1 LGDDVVIGN
10 SDVARAY
17 LLLLQAIGV
26 EVGLAKSLISKAST
40 FEFAKRTFRVTANG
54 SLVDIGGISLDAIG
68 AAITDPSVLEAL
80 LLQTNAISAREG
92 LRIAAR
98 ILGYGFRTRSAL
110 GSAFSSMNSRLMGLS
125 LLLTRPSSVWAMPF
139 TQWLLQETVEVP
151 QTLSDEEMGVLSDS
165 VRQRLVDAA
174 RKLVDVRLRALQN
187 WGIPIDKA
195 GNSESKLSVRIP
207 HFMRKDFLVYPKGDQ
222 APEYVRSPLY
232 EMFLA
237 EWVFKPL
244 LDQVRSDLDQL
255 LADLDL
261 WATGETSDGNFS
273 LDEIYLSLNRLID
286 ELQAVDI
293 EIQLFIRR
301 SSDEAPNNAK
311 RRSAAVKLW
320 KACRKVI
327 SGFHARKHGK
337 TQPAKK

>member
-1 LGDDVVIGN
+1 
-10 SDVARAY
+10 
-17 LLLLQAIGV
+17 
-26 EVGLAKSLISKAST
+26 
-40 FEFAKRTFRVTANG
+40 
-54 SLVDIGGISLDAIG
+54 
-68 AAITDPSVLEAL
+68 
-80 LLQTNAISAREG
+80 
-92 LRIAAR
+92 
-98 ILGYGFRTRSAL
+98 
-110 GSAFSSMNSRLMGLS
+110 
-125 LLLTRPSSVWAMPF
+125 
-139 TQWLLQETVEVP
+139 
-151 QTLSDEEMGVLSDS
+151 
-165 VRQRLVDAA
+165 
-174 RKLVDVRLRALQN
+174 
-187 WGIPIDKA
+187 
-195 GNSESKLSVRIP
+195 
-207 HFMRKDFLVYPKGDQ
+207 
-222 APEYVRSPLY
+222 
-232 EMFLA
+232 MFLA

>member
-1 LGDDVVIGN
+1 
-10 SDVARAY
+10 
-17 LLLLQAIGV
+17 
-26 EVGLAKSLISKAST
+26 
-40 FEFAKRTFRVTANG
+40 
-54 SLVDIGGISLDAIG
+54 
-68 AAITDPSVLEAL
+68 
-80 LLQTNAISAREG
+80 
-92 LRIAAR
+92 
-98 ILGYGFRTRSAL
+98 
-110 GSAFSSMNSRLMGLS
+110 
-125 LLLTRPSSVWAMPF
+125 MPF

-165 VRQRLVDAA
+165 VRQRLVDTA
-174 RKLVDVRLRALQN
+174 RKLVAVRLRALQD
-187 WGIPIDKA
+187 WGIPVSSE
-195 GNSESKLSVRIP
+195 GNPESKLSVHVPHNLRRI
-207 HFMRKDFLVYPKGDQ
+207 FMIPKGNT
-222 APEYVRSPLY
+222 EYERVQSPLY

-255 LADLDL
+255 LNDLNL

-301 SSDEAPNNAK
+301 EQSTNNAK

-320 KACRKVI
+320 KACRKVV
-327 SGFHARKHGK
+327 SGFHARRHG
-337 TQPAKK
+337 